1 MTTDLVAP
9 LQLLAEAEVVTP
21 TALNLPGTV
30 TDDEFRAI
38 CKWLGGLRNWT
49 AWAVGDA
56 ILWAESVNDNLAAEV
71 VDLSG
76 RAESTCQKW
85 AWLAGKYPHQERVEN
100 VSPTHHELVAKLPEH
115 ERREWLLDAKANNW
129 NVREFTARVRP
140 EQDGVVCTCRP
151 AQDCPKH
158 GV

>member
-30 TDDEFRAI
+30 TDDQFRAI

-49 AWAVGDA
+49 QWAVGDA
-56 ILWAESVNDNLAAEV
+56 ILWAEKIDDNLAAEV

-85 AWLAGKYPHQERVEN
+85 AWLAGKYAASERIED
-100 VSPTHHELVAKLPEH
+100 VSPSHHEKVALLPED
-115 ERREWLLDAKANNW
+115 ERREWLLDARRNNW
-129 NVREFTARVRP
+129 NLREFLAHVHP
-140 EQDGVVCTCRP
+140 ELDGVVCTCRP
-151 AQDCPKH
+151 AHRWLP
-158 GV
+158 

>member
-38 CKWLGGLRNWT
+38 CKWLGGLRDWSC
-49 AWAVGDA
+49 WAGGDA
-56 ILWAESVNDNLAAEV
+56 ILYAESISDDLAAEV
-71 VDLSG
+71 VEYLG
-76 RAESTCQKW
+76 RAKSTCIKW
-85 AWLAGKYPHQERVEN
+85 AWLASQYPPSERVEG
-100 VSPTHHELVAKLPEH
+100 VSPTHHELVAKLPE
-115 ERREWLLDAKANNW
+115 RREWLLDAKARGLS
-129 NVREFTARVRP
+129 VEEFRGLVRP
-140 EQDGVVCTCRP
+140 SENGVVCTCRP